1 MKNETNT
8 ARVYFIVAKNS
19 NIAVIF
25 RRGPSKLV
33 QISKWNLDTDQI
45 EFGQWFKGMIYESHS
60 DISPDGDKLIYFCS
74 KFNYRTLNYDETTWA
89 WTALSKLPY
98 LHALCL

>member
-8 ARVYFIVAKNS
+8 ARVYFIIAKNS

-45 EFGQWFKGMIYESHS
+45 EFGQWFKGMIY
-60 DISPDGDKLIYFCS
+60 
-74 KFNYRTLNYDETTWA
+74 
-89 WTALSKLPY
+89 
-98 LHALCL
+98 